1 MSWRDTSPGRR
12 EAAEGPD
19 AQLLEVARDSIA
31 HGVEHGTA
39 LTVELRA
46 FDPALREP
54 RACFVTLHAQERLRG
69 CVGSLE
75 AGAPLVVEA
84 ARNAYR
90 AAFEDPRFRFVRAPE
105 LADLAVSVSI
115 LSPLEPL
122 RVDSEASLLGAI
134 RPGVDGLVLR
144 GDGRS
149 ATFLPA
155 VWRQLPDPK
164 AFVAN
169 LLRKAGLPESAWS
182 EDWRW
187 QRFDAR
193 EVG

>member
-1 MSWRDTSPGRR
+1 VTR
-12 EAAEGPD
+12 
-19 AQLLEVARDSIA
+19 VARDSIA

-39 LTVELRA
+39 LTVEPRA
-46 FDPALREP
+46 FDPTLREP
-54 RACFVTLHAQERLRG
+54 RACFVTLHAREKLRG

-75 AGAPLVVEA
+75 AGAPLVVET

-90 AAFEDPRFRFVRAPE
+90 AAFEDPRFHFVRAPE

-122 RVDSEASLLGAI
+122 RVDSEAALLGAI

-155 VWRQLPDPK
+155 VWRH
-164 AFVAN
+164 
-169 LLRKAGLPESAWS
+169 
-182 EDWRW
+182 
-187 QRFDAR
+187 DAR